1 MQIGVPISMG
11 QKYVLYI
18 YFIFPFSFFMC
29 NCNQAPWTD
38 VLVSKWENVFLR
50 KWVKCNCNIGFVHP
64 WMSLDGQV
72 NRMGRK
78 CSTTHNPYHSVSDKA
93 FKPSM
98 KFAERRI
105 RNGSRER
112 KTMSWLDK
120 TGWTMNIHEYDYCKT
135 MLFFLD
141 ISKVG
146 QESLYISNIS
156 CISAPPHPS
165 NLEWEWSWWFSELGP
180 TVFSLTWWPGGE
192 RGIFKTKKWSKAWVH
207 SLQAWRPLRQVVGGS
222 SRGISKQSAF
232 LHACKC
238 TWAGEGSS
246 SLSYL
251 SAVSDRMK
259 RSKEK
264 ILPILVSE

>member
-1 MQIGVPISMG
+1 MAAESG
-11 QKYVLYI
+11 K
-18 YFIFPFSFFMC
+18 
-29 NCNQAPWTD
+29 PW
-38 VLVSKWENVFLR
+38 
-50 KWVKCNCNIGFVHP
+50 
-64 WMSLDGQV
+64 
-72 NRMGRK
+72 
-78 CSTTHNPYHSVSDKA
+78 A
-93 FKPSM
+93 
-98 KFAERRI
+98 
-105 RNGSRER
+105 
-112 KTMSWLDK
+112 
-120 TGWTMNIHEYDYCKT
+120 GWTKQDEQWIYMNMITAKQGFS
-135 MLFFLD
+135 LKNS
-141 ISKVG
+141 SKVG

-156 CISAPPHPS
+156 CSSGPPPS
-165 NLEWEWSWWFSELGP
+165 FQSDVRAILVIQWAWPHSVFVNLAARRWK
-180 TVFSLTWWPGGE
+180 
-192 RGIFKTKKWSKAWVH
+192 RIFKTKKWSKAWVH

>member
-1 MQIGVPISMG
+1 MAAESG
-11 QKYVLYI
+11 K
-18 YFIFPFSFFMC
+18 
-29 NCNQAPWTD
+29 PW
-38 VLVSKWENVFLR
+38 
-50 KWVKCNCNIGFVHP
+50 
-64 WMSLDGQV
+64 
-72 NRMGRK
+72 
-78 CSTTHNPYHSVSDKA
+78 A
-93 FKPSM
+93 
-98 KFAERRI
+98 
-105 RNGSRER
+105 
-112 KTMSWLDK
+112 
-120 TGWTMNIHEYDYCKT
+120 GWTKQDEQWIYMNMITAKQGFS
-135 MLFFLD
+135 LKNS
-141 ISKVG
+141 SKVG

-238 TWAGEGSS
+238 TCAGEGSS

>member
-1 MQIGVPISMG
+1 MQIGVHLSMG
-11 QKYVLYI
+11 QKHVLYI
-18 YFIFPFSFFMC
+18 CFIFPFSFFMC

-38 VLVSKWENVFLR
+38 VLVSKWENVFLG

-78 CSTTHNPYHSVSDKA
+78 CSTTHNPYQLISNKA
-93 FKPSM
+93 FKPSV

-165 NLEWEWSWWFSELGP
+165 NLEWEWSWWLSELGP
-180 TVFSLTWWPGGE
+180 TVFSLTWRPGGE
-192 RGIFKTKKWSKAWVH
+192 RGFSKPKNEVN
-207 SLQAWRPLRQVVGGS
+207 PGC
-222 SRGISKQSAF
+222 I
-232 LHACKC
+232 ACKHGDHCGRWWVGALEGFRSNLHFC
-238 TWAGEGSS
+238 TRASARGLERVQVLFPICRQWAI
-246 SLSYL
+246 
-251 SAVSDRMK
+251 VWRDQK
-259 RSKEK
+259 RRYCQF
-264 ILPILVSE
+264 